1 LTDAGAGDRIT
12 TIEYISKAMT
22 KTAEPIGAQR
32 AGQLLKGRT
41 QVAHKPIPSEP
52 EARKAFEGEG
62 TE

>member
-1 LTDAGAGDRIT
+1 MSA
-12 TIEYISKAMT
+12 IEYSPKAMT
-22 KTAEPIGAQR
+22 KTAEESCAQR
-32 AGQLLKGRT
+32 AGHLLKGRT